1 MHLQFT
7 VSVRPTARLEERN
20 DSSAGALERVRVLD
34 LSGEAG
40 QFCGKLMGG
49 QTKTA
54 PSVEM
59 RCSALHIYQLE
70 AEPDLLELFWGN
82 SL

>member
-1 MHLQFT
+1 M
-7 VSVRPTARLEERN
+7 
-20 DSSAGALERVRVLD
+20 AGALEGVRVLD

-40 QFCGKLMGG
+40 QFCDKLMGG

-59 RCSALHIYQLE
+59 RCSELHIYQLE
-70 AEPDLLELFWGN
+70 TESDLLKFFWGN